1 MSQTEGDNM
10 EVPLSPLALVARGLR
25 LYPERTAVLD
35 DGRQLSYSAFGQR
48 LELLSGAL
56 VRRGVIPGDRV
67 ALLAPNTLESL
78 ECYSAVPRTGAILV
92 PLNTRLGPDEYRYI
106 LNHSG
111 SRLLLLDLSCHPR
124 VAEILPEFPEL
135 DVIIQRGEIAGFPSY
150 DDLLAKGPG
159 LPFDPEAV
167 AEDAVLSLNYTSGT
181 TARPKGVRLTHRN
194 AFINTVNML
203 LAMQPRPEDVHL
215 HVAPMFHANGW
226 GFVWA
231 TLAVGAANVPLPA
244 VEPRDALRRIR
255 LHGVTMLCAAPTVLT
270 MLLAAAGEE
279 PPPKGLR
286 IATAGAAPPAA
297 VIRRV
302 EDELGWTVHHFYGL
316 TETTAFLTY
325 NEPPQ
330 GIADWPLLARASFKA
345 RQGVEL
351 PLAGR
356 VRVVRGDMTDVRPD
370 GREMG
375 EVVARGNV
383 VMDGYY
389 CDPEATGLALAGG
402 WFHTGD
408 LAVRHEDGY
417 IEIRDRAKDMIISG
431 GENIPSLEVEGAL
444 YRHPAV
450 AQAAVV
456 AAPHPHWGETP
467 VAFVALRPGPSVTE
481 ADLLEHCRGL
491 LTHFKVP
498 SRIVFV
504 DDLPRT
510 ASGKIQKFLLRELA
524 RRPGHTATGVPE
536 A

>member
-1 MSQTEGDNM
+1 M

-25 LYPERTAVLD
+25 LYPERPAVLD
-35 DGRQLSYSAFGQR
+35 DGRLLSYQEFGSR

-56 VRRGVIPGDRV
+56 LRQGVERGDRV
-67 ALLAPNTLESL
+67 ALLAPNTLEAL
-78 ECYSAVPRTGAILV
+78 ECYTAVPRAGAVLV

-106 LNHSG
+106 LGHSG
-111 SRLLLLDLSCHPR
+111 SRLLLLDISLYPR
-124 VAEILPEFPEL
+124 VADVLGELPDL
-135 DVIIQRGEIAGFPSY
+135 QVIVQRGELPGCESY
-150 DDLLAKGPG
+150 DELLARGPAV
-159 LPFDPEAV
+159 PFDPEAI

-194 AFINTVNML
+194 AYVNTVNML
-203 LAMQPRPEDVHL
+203 LAMHLRAADVHL

-231 TLAVGAANVPLPA
+231 PLAVGAANVPLPA
-244 VEPRDALRRIR
+244 VDPADTLRRVR
-255 LHGVTMLCAAPTVLT
+255 AYGVTTLCAAPTVLT
-270 MLLAAAGEE
+270 MILQGATTERA
-279 PPPKGLR
+279 PQGLR
-286 IATAGAAPPAA
+286 VATAGAAPPAA

-302 EDELGWTVHHFYGL
+302 EEELGWTIQHFYGL
-316 TETTAFLTY
+316 TETTAFITY
-325 NEPPQ
+325 NEPPE
-330 GIADWPLLARASFKA
+330 GIADWPLLARAGFKA
-345 RQGVEL
+345 RQGVDL
-351 PLAGR
+351 PLSGQ
-356 VRVVRGDMTDVRPD
+356 VRVVREDMTDVRLD

-389 CDPEATGLALAGG
+389 RDPEATRRAFEGG

-408 LAVRHEDGY
+408 LAVRHPDGY
-417 IEIRDRAKDMIISG
+417 IELRDRAKDMIISG

-467 VAFVALRPGPSVTE
+467 VAFVALRPGRRAT
-481 ADLLEHCRGL
+481 ADELIGHCRDL

-504 DDLPRT
+504 DELPRT

-524 RRPGHTATGVPE
+524 KNQGG
-536 A
+536 

>member
-1 MSQTEGDNM
+1 MSQTEGDSM

-25 LYPERTAVLD
+25 LYPERLAVLD
-35 DGRQLSYSAFGQR
+35 DGRQLTYRAFGER
-48 LELLSGAL
+48 LELLAGAL
-56 VRRGVIPGDRV
+56 LRRGVFPGDRV
-67 ALLAPNTLESL
+67 ALLAPNTLEAL
-78 ECYSAVPRTGAILV
+78 ECYSAVPRTGAVLV

-106 LNHSG
+106 LDHSG
-111 SRLLLLDLSCHPR
+111 SRHLLLDLSCYLR
-124 VAEILPEFPEL
+124 VAELLPEFPDLE
-135 DVIIQRGEIAGFPSY
+135 VIIQRGEIQGYLSY
-150 DDLLAKGPG
+150 DDLLAKGPR

-194 AFINTVNML
+194 AFVNTVNML
-203 LAMQPRPEDVHL
+203 LAMQPGPEDVHL

-244 VEPRDALRRIR
+244 VEPSDALRRIEAY
-255 LHGVTMLCAAPTVLT
+255 GVTMLCAAPTVLT
-270 MLLAAAGEE
+270 MLLAAAGEAS
-279 PPPKGLR
+279 PPRGLR

-325 NEPPQ
+325 NEPPRD
-330 GIADWPLLARASFKA
+330 IADWPLLARAGFKA

-356 VRVVRGDMTDVRPD
+356 VRVVREDMTDVRPD
-370 GREMG
+370 GVEMG

-383 VMDGYY
+383 VMDSYY
-389 CDPEATGLALAGG
+389 RDPDATRLALAEG

-408 LAVRHEDGY
+408 LAVRHPDGF
-417 IEIRDRAKDMIISG
+417 IELRDRRKDMIISG

-444 YRHPAV
+444 FRHPAV

-467 VAFVALRPGPSVTE
+467 VAFVALRPGRTATE
-481 ADLLEHCRGL
+481 AELIEHCRSL

-498 SRIVFV
+498 SRVVFV

-524 RRPGHTATGVPE
+524 RSPSGEAPGVSGR
-536 A
+536 